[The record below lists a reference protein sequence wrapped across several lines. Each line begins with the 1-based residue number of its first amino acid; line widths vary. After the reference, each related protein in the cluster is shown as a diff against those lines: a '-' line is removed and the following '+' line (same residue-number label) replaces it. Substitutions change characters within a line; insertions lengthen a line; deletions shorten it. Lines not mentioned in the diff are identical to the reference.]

1 MQIRLLVSLL
11 SNLVAWKSI
20 TSKATGQADLLNQTF
35 ETAIS
40 VLGLNET
47 TTQQC
52 LESKYDKFRV
62 Q

>member
-1 MQIRLLVSLL
+1 MQIRLLVSL

-20 TSKATGQADLLNQTF
+20 TSKATGQADLLNKTF
-35 ETAIS
+35 EMAIS
-40 VLGLNET
+40 VLGLNEI